1 MEHSGLEEFWK
12 INNRIYNET
21 NQLYHRLA
29 RACGLSD
36 CAFWLLYT
44 LREEEGP
51 LTQTQLSEI
60 LCLPRQTVNSALKR
74 LVKEGCLRLEAV
86 DGNLKNKQVM
96 LTDRGEELLRSSV
109 DLVFRLEENASAR
122 LTEKE
127 RTALLSL
134 GKKLMNAFRAETD
147 HFLAR
152 FDRAEQKEEV

>member
-1 MEHSGLEEFWK
+1 MEHDALDAFWRT
-12 INNRIYNET
+12 NVRIYNET
-21 NQLYHRLA
+21 NLLYHRLA

-36 CAFWLLYT
+36 CALWLLYT
-44 LREEEGP
+44 LRAEESP
-51 LTQTQLSEI
+51 LTQTQLSEM
-60 LCLPRQTVNSALKR
+60 LSLPKQTVNSALKK
-74 LVKEGCLRLEAV
+74 LVEAGCLRLEAA

>member
-1 MEHSGLEEFWK
+1 MEHRTLEGFWK